1 MKSYWPTPQAQKNAP
16 EVAKQMNS
24 LPKIVFSRTLQ
35 KPDWNNTRVL
45 KGDLAAEVRKLKQA
59 PGPDMVLMGSGSIV
73 SQLALAGVIDEY
85 QLVLYPVVIG
95 TGRTLFEGLDK
106 RLRMELTK
114 TRSFRNGNVL
124 LCYEPGQ

>member
-1 MKSYWPTPQAQKNAP
+1 MLFGRVTYEMMKSYWPTPQAQKNAP

-35 KPDWNNTRVL
+35 KPDWNNTRVI

-95 TGRTLFEGLDK
+95 TAEPFSRTS
-106 RLRMELTK
+106 T
-114 TRSFRNGNVL
+114 SA
-124 LCYEPGQ
+124 CAWS